1 MGHSILKSYYY
12 TSLQSQAWNYI
23 FLAVK
28 KSQKFPRESSKSSFA
43 EHMLWVFG
51 VHSLVFSHKK
61 ILGNYKSFFEVQ
73 AWLRNLNKSAM
84 KSGKSTCNF
93 LYDTTHSQEHNIMHE
108 LYIFHKHKKH
118 TFGILESSFQL
129 LLLDYYFFPYN
140 SRNCR
145 WFQMHFYLATFAAS
159 CSAFLKAPLKQN
171 CWNF

>member
-118 TFGILESSFQL
+118 TFGILESSFFQTTSLPYKTQEGIVGDFKCISIWQL
-129 LLLDYYFFPYN
+129 SQPHARLSWKPHW
-140 SRNCR
+140 SRIAGISK
-145 WFQMHFYLATFAAS
+145 F
-159 CSAFLKAPLKQN
+159 
-171 CWNF
+171 

>member
-1 MGHSILKSYYY
+1 MKLHLSG
-12 TSLQSQAWNYI
+12 
-23 FLAVK
+23 
-28 KSQKFPRESSKSSFA
+28 SQKKREIPKGVKQKFLT

-118 TFGILESSFQL
+118 TFGILESSFQTT
-129 LLLDYYFFPYN
+129 
-140 SRNCR
+140 S
-145 WFQMHFYLATFAAS
+145 FQKEL
-159 CSAFLKAPLKQN
+159 
-171 CWNF
+171 

>member
-1 MGHSILKSYYY
+1 MKLHLSG
-12 TSLQSQAWNYI
+12 
-23 FLAVK
+23 
-28 KSQKFPRESSKSSFA
+28 SQKKREIPKGVKQKFLT

-118 TFGILESSFQL
+118 TFGILESSFFQTTSFPTTQKGIVGDFKCISIWQL
-129 LLLDYYFFPYN
+129 SQPHARLSWKPHW
-140 SRNCR
+140 SRIAGISK
-145 WFQMHFYLATFAAS
+145 F
-159 CSAFLKAPLKQN
+159 
-171 CWNF
+171 